1 MRVNVY
7 LPLLLSLGL
16 AWCAPSVARRLRPAV
31 GARVLTVSA
40 AVAALASTWGLLL
53 LALTLLGSTPFAQER
68 PAVGSPVPTGVGVVA
83 LLLLTAAV
91 GRALRSARIRTQT
104 DRALREI
111 CRLCPPHGEL
121 AVLEAPDAH
130 AYAVPGRPGR
140 ILVSTGLLRVT
151 TALDRRV
158 VLAHERAHLLHRHH
172 RLRSLTELAAALNP
186 LLVPVRNAVTYL
198 VERWADEAA
207 AHDVGSRRETAA
219 ALARV
224 ALTTAPSASG
234 LPALAFHRHAVVE
247 RVVALQAPPA
257 PRRRVL
263 AAVTLSLASL
273 TALCEADATL
283 AFGRLALR
291 LLGW

>member
-1 MRVNVY
+1 MRVSVY

-31 GARVLTVSA
+31 GARVLAYSA
-40 AVAALASTWGLLL
+40 VVAALASTWGLLL
-53 LALTLLGSTPFAQER
+53 LALTLLENTPFAQER
-68 PAVGSPVPTGVGVVA
+68 PAVADPVPTTVGAVA
-83 LLLLTAAV
+83 LILLTVAV
-91 GRALRSARIRTQT
+91 CRALRAARIRTQT

-151 TALDRRV
+151 TPLDRRV
-158 VLAHERAHLLHRHH
+158 VLAHERAHLRHRHH
-172 RLRSLTELAAALNP
+172 RLRAFAELAAALNP
-186 LLVPVRNAVTYL
+186 LLGPARDAVTYL

-207 AHDVGSRRETAA
+207 ADDVGSRQQAAA

-234 LPALAFHRHAVVE
+234 LPALAFHRDAVVA
-247 RVVALQAPPA
+247 RVVALQAPRA

-263 AAVTLSLASL
+263 AAVTLGLGGL

-283 AFGRLALR
+283 AFGRLTFR

>member
-31 GARVLTVSA
+31 GARVLAVSA
-40 AVAALASTWGLLL
+40 VVAALASTWGLLL
-53 LALTLLGSTPFAQER
+53 LALTLLENTPFAQER
-68 PAVGSPVPTGVGVVA
+68 HAVADPVPTAVGAVA
-83 LLLLTAAV
+83 SILLAVAV

-121 AVLEAPDAH
+121 AVLEAPEAH

-140 ILVSTGLLRVT
+140 ILVSTGLLKAT
-151 TALDRRV
+151 TPLDRRV
-158 VLAHERAHLLHRHH
+158 VLAHERAHLRHRHH
-172 RLRSLTELAAALNP
+172 RLRALADLAAALNP
-186 LLVPVRNAVTYL
+186 LLVPARNAVTYL

-207 AHDVGSRRETAA
+207 ADDVGNRHETAA

-247 RVVALQAPPA
+247 RVVALQAPRP

-263 AAVTLSLASL
+263 AAVTLSLAGL

-283 AFGRLALR
+283 AFGRLTFR